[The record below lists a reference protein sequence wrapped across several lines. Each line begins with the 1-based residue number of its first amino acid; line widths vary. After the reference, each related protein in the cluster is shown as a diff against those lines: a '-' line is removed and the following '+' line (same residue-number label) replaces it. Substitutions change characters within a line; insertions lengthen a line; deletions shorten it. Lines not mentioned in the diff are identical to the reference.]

1 MTSRYERIGLGD
13 KNVREIGQDTSARKV
28 SDEERV
34 RPLPVGSSENGVRS
48 VTRGKGKRKWTLRG
62 TCSDTSR
69 RSIVPTEDE
78 YGVRTRT
85 DTRDEKEYE
94 L

>member
-1 MTSRYERIGLGD
+1 MTSRYKRIGLGD
-13 KNVREIGQDTSARKV
+13 KNVREIGQDMSARKV
-28 SDEERV
+28 SKEEQT

-62 TCSDTSR
+62 TYSDTSR
-69 RSIVPTEDE
+69 RNIVPTEDE
-78 YGVRTRT
+78 YDVRTRT
-85 DTRDEKEYE
+85 DTRDEKEYG